1 VGVGTASPATA
12 LDVNGTVTADNV
24 TMTSDDPTI
33 TMTDSSGT
41 NDIVTLQ
48 ATSGALIVTARDGSA
63 DGEIIFKKTDGSAT
77 DETLRI
83 TNTGNVGISTSSP
96 ETILHATASSAIIR
110 LTSDASGTSG
120 VDFGDS
126 ADTNIGRLL
135 YDNSDNSMRL
145 TTNASERMRIT
156 SGGAVGIGTTSPSEL
171 LHLTTGTNTRQKLE
185 TTSTGAVAVTQFE
198 NAANEIHQIGAETS
212 SGNGGFGGS
221 TAYSFAMYAA
231 SGRDICFG
239 TSGANRMTITSGGN
253 VGLNTTSPNSNGLFH
268 VAGTGNPSANMGV
281 KGILLSYS
289 SGNSAPIYFGTE
301 TNSSAKAIY
310 MKDFY
315 MTIRGHDNEGV
326 KFDGSGSN
334 VTRYR
339 FDMGNAG
346 NDCFNASN
354 SANWNTTSDSRIKEN
369 VQTLPDGSIAK
380 IKALRPVT
388 FDYTDDWAAQ
398 KGWYNYTAADDDPHD
413 LSTNGFNLNQKNND
427 IGWIAQEYMTVFP
440 EDVHDRTETVN
451 GQEVTDFKTMKP
463 DSLVPHLVKALQ
475 EAIAKIE
482 ALEIENSTQA
492 TQLADLITR
501 VTALED
507 S

>member
-1 VGVGTASPATA
+1 MAKNSIRDYSATASQNTDIDSIDIDENCPASNLNNSQRALMAHLKNVSTGAVNLETPAADQLNVDNLRLDGNTISSTDTNGDITLDPNGTGDVVIAAGHKLGAGTASPSSALHVYDGSNAKINMQTSTNTA
-12 LDVNGTVTADNV
+12 FIGNISGSMEVQSAD
-24 TMTSDDPTI
+24 I
-33 TMTDSSGT
+33 
-41 NDIVTLQ
+41 IKFL
-48 ATSGALIVTARDGSA
+48 TSGANERM
-63 DGEIIFKKTDGSAT
+63 
-77 DETLRI
+77 RI
-83 TNTGNVGISTSSP
+83 DTNGNVGIGTNSP
-96 ETILHATASSAIIR
+96 NNNSGRTTLTI
-110 LTSDASGTSG
+110 
-120 VDFGDS
+120 
-126 ADTNIGRLL
+126 N
-135 YDNSDNSMRL
+135 
-145 TTNASERMRIT
+145 NASQ
-156 SGGAVGIGTTSPSEL
+156 GGALDLEHNGTVVGKFICDGANTLGIQADGNRDILFKTNGNSRML
-171 LHLTTGTNTRQKLE
+171 L
-185 TTSTGAVAVTQFE
+185 
-198 NAANEIHQIGAETS
+198 
-212 SGNGGFGGS
+212 SGN
-221 TAYSFAMYAA
+221 
-231 SGRDICFG
+231 
-239 TSGANRMTITSGGN
+239 GN
-253 VGLNTTSPNSNGLFH
+253 VGLNTTSPNSNALFH
-268 VAGTGNPSANMGV
+268 VAGNGNPSANMGV
-281 KGILLSYS
+281 KGILLSHS

-315 MTIRGHDNEGV
+315 MTIRGHDNEGI

-398 KGWYNYTAADDDPHD
+398 KGWYNYTASDDDPHD

-482 ALEIENSTQA
+482 TLETEMTALKA
-492 TQLADLITR
+492 R
-501 VTALED
+501 VTALEA
-507 S
+507 